1 MTSMPN
7 ERPANNVIT
16 ISTAGSRDEIEGIR
30 PAWEKLQS
38 HRNSD
43 IGHYLNVLGTRAN
56 IIAPHVMVV
65 WTGGV
70 PVSMAVGRIE
80 QLTLRFK
87 VGVATVYSPR
97 VRALRIIYGGLL
109 GEQTVETAEA
119 LHRELMRFLASGQV
133 DAIRFD
139 YLPVESPLYGLLE
152 NGSGLLQRDRFATV
166 DTHWRMTLP
175 ESLDAFY
182 QSRSGKHRGWL
193 RRMERLLERDIPG
206 GVRYSSCTS
215 DSDLDRIFA
224 DAESIAQKTYQR
236 QMGVGFVD
244 NEETRRIQG
253 FLARQG
259 RLRVYFTHVKG
270 EPSAFWLGEL
280 YRDTF
285 TVFSIGYDP
294 AYRKYELGTVLFLR
308 VVDDL
313 CKLGTVRF
321 IDFGFGD
328 ASYKSR
334 FGDHATRE
342 ATLLV
347 FAKSPRG
354 VWLGVVRSLILGSH
368 DAAITLARKLKL
380 LDRLKS
386 ARRRRAAGGT
396 DGKS

>member
-1 MTSMPN
+1 M
-7 ERPANNVIT
+7 
-16 ISTAGSRDEIEGIR
+16 
-30 PAWEKLQS
+30 WEQMQT

-43 IGHYLNVLGTRAN
+43 IDHYLNVLGTRAN
-56 IIAPHVMVV
+56 IIAPHVVV
-65 WTGGV
+65 MSAGDV

-80 QLTLRFK
+80 RLTLGFK
-87 VGVATVYSPR
+87 LGAATLYSPR

-119 LHRELMRFLASGQV
+119 AHRELMRLLASGRV
-133 DAIRFD
+133 DVIRFD
-139 YLPVESPLYGLLE
+139 YLPVESPLYRLVE
-152 NGSGLLQRDRFATV
+152 KGSGLLQRDRFATV

-206 GVRYSSCTS
+206 EVRYSSCTS
-215 DSDLDRIFA
+215 DSDLDRVFA
-224 DAESIAQKTYQR
+224 DAESIARKTYQR
-236 QMGVGFVD
+236 QLGVGFVD

-253 FLARQG
+253 FLARRG
-259 RLRVYFTHVKG
+259 RLRVYFNHVKG

-294 AYRKYELGTVLFLR
+294 AYRKYELGTLLFLR

-354 VWLGVVRSLILGSH
+354 VWLNVARNLIQGSH
-368 DAAITLARKLKL
+368 AAAATLVRKLKL

-386 ARRRRAAGGT
+386 ARRRKAAGGV
-396 DGKS
+396 DGRS